1 MDDAPGKFKIFSA
14 WFLKVLLNWCIWIH
28 FGILLMKVKVLHEL
42 LLFDFVT
49 SEKLLCS
56 GTTSAVETSLT
67 LGFLTETYWKW

>member
-1 MDDAPGKFKIFSA
+1 
-14 WFLKVLLNWCIWIH
+14 
-28 FGILLMKVKVLHEL
+28 MKVKVLHEL

-56 GTTSAVETSLT
+56 GTTSAVEISLT